1 MPVEA
6 AFLEG
11 VELFRALDEED
22 RRALAASMESQPV
35 QEGQR
40 LFHQGD
46 AGDSLFVVRSGAVEL
61 YVQDHAGQEI
71 VLGRSSPGEAFGEL
85 SLLDGRPRTASARVV
100 EAGELLVLD
109 RTDLVALVRRL
120 PDLALDLLAQMSRE
134 TRRAD
139 ELIRSRVTRN
149 VNAEVMEHL
158 TTVERI
164 ADWISWFSGS
174 MPFLTINAVWF
185 GGWIVI
191 NTVDVGVRQFDPY
204 PFGLLTM
211 IVSLEAIFLSCF
223 VLLAQNRQAAKDR
236 VRSDVEYD
244 VNVKAEMEV
253 AHLHDKLDRIQEQVA
268 ERFNRL
274 EHRLSR

>member
-1 MPVEA
+1 MSVEA

-11 VELFRALDEED
+11 VELFRALDDDD
-22 RRALAASMESQPV
+22 RLALAASMDIQTVEQ
-35 QEGQR
+35 GHR
-40 LFHQGD
+40 LFQQGD
-46 AGDSLFVVRSGAVEL
+46 AGDSLFVVHTGCVEL

-71 VLGRSSPGEAFGEL
+71 VLNHVTTGEAFGEL
-85 SLLDGRPRTASARVV
+85 SLLDGRPRTASARVT

-109 RTDLVALVRRL
+109 RADLMALVRRL

-139 ELIRSRVTRN
+139 EIIRSRVTRN
-149 VNAEVMEHL
+149 ANVEVMEHL
-158 TTVERI
+158 TTIERV

-174 MPFLTINAVWF
+174 MPFLGLNALWF

-191 NTVDVGVRQFDPY
+191 NTVNVGIRQFDPY

-223 VLLAQNRQAAKDR
+223 VLLSQNRQAVKDR
-236 VRSDVEYD
+236 VHSDIEYD
-244 VNVKAEMEV
+244 VNIKAEMEIQY
-253 AHLHDKLDRIQEQVA
+253 LHEKLDRIQEQVA

-274 EHRLSR
+274 DRKLG

>member
-6 AFLEG
+6 AFLES
-11 VELFRALDEED
+11 VELFRALDDDD
-22 RRALAASMESQPV
+22 RRALAASMDIQTVEK
-35 QEGQR
+35 GHR
-40 LFHQGD
+40 LFSQGD
-46 AGDSLFVVRSGAVEL
+46 AGDSLFVVQSGCVEL

-71 VLGRSSPGEAFGEL
+71 VLNHVESGEAFGEL
-85 SLLDGRPRTASARVV
+85 SLLDGRPRTASARVT

-109 RTDLVALVRRL
+109 RADLVALVRRI

-149 VNAEVMEHL
+149 VNAEVMEHQ
-158 TTVERI
+158 TAAERV

-174 MPFLTINAVWF
+174 MPFLGLNALWF
-185 GGWIVI
+185 GTWIVI
-191 NTVDVGVRQFDPY
+191 NTVDVGIHQFDPY

-223 VLLAQNRQAAKDR
+223 VLLSQNRQAAKDR
-236 VRSDVEYD
+236 VRSDIEYD
-244 VNVKAEMEV
+244 VNIKAEMEIQ
-253 AHLHDKLDRIQEQVA
+253 HLHEKLDRIQEQVA

-274 EHRLSR
+274 DRKLG

>member
-1 MPVEA
+1 MSVEA

-11 VELFRALDEED
+11 VELFRALDDDD
-22 RRALAASMESQPV
+22 RRALAALMDIQTVEQ
-35 QEGQR
+35 GHR
-40 LFHQGD
+40 LFQQGD
-46 AGDSLFVVRSGAVEL
+46 AGDSLFVVHTGCVEL

-71 VLGRSSPGEAFGEL
+71 VLNHVTTGEAFGEL
-85 SLLDGRPRTASARVV
+85 SLLDGRPRTASARVT

-109 RTDLVALVRRL
+109 RADLVALVRRL

-139 ELIRSRVTRN
+139 EIIRSRVTRN
-149 VNAEVMEHL
+149 ANVEVMERL
-158 TTVERI
+158 TTVERV

-174 MPFLTINAVWF
+174 MPFLGLNALWF

-191 NTVDVGVRQFDPY
+191 NTVNLGLRQFDPY

-223 VLLAQNRQAAKDR
+223 VLLSQNRQAVKDR
-236 VRSDVEYD
+236 VHSDIEYE
-244 VNVKAEMEV
+244 VNIKAEMEIQY
-253 AHLHDKLDRIQEQVA
+253 LHEKLDRIHEQVA

-274 EHRLSR
+274 ERKLG

>member
-1 MPVEA
+1 MSVEA

-11 VELFRALDEED
+11 VELFRALDDDD
-22 RRALAASMESQPV
+22 RSALAASMDIQTVEQ
-35 QEGQR
+35 GHR
-40 LFHQGD
+40 LFQQGD
-46 AGDSLFVVRSGAVEL
+46 AGDSLFVVHTGCVEL

-71 VLGRSSPGEAFGEL
+71 VLNHVTTGEAFGEL
-85 SLLDGRPRTASARVV
+85 SLLDGRPRTASARVT

-109 RTDLVALVRRL
+109 RADLVALVRRL

-139 ELIRSRVTRN
+139 EIIRSRVTRN
-149 VNAEVMEHL
+149 ANVEVMEHL
-158 TTVERI
+158 TTVERV

-174 MPFLTINAVWF
+174 MPFLGLNALWF

-191 NTVDVGVRQFDPY
+191 NTVNVGIRQFDPY

-223 VLLAQNRQAAKDR
+223 VLLSQNRQAVKDR
-236 VRSDVEYD
+236 VHSDIEYD
-244 VNVKAEMEV
+244 VNIKAEMEIQY
-253 AHLHDKLDRIQEQVA
+253 LHEKLDRIQEQVA

-274 EHRLSR
+274 DRKLG

>member
-1 MPVEA
+1 MSVEA

-11 VELFRALDEED
+11 VELFRALDDDD
-22 RRALAASMESQPV
+22 RLALAASMDIQTVEQ
-35 QEGQR
+35 GHR
-40 LFHQGD
+40 LFQQGD
-46 AGDSLFVVRSGAVEL
+46 AGDSLFVVHTGCVEL

-71 VLGRSSPGEAFGEL
+71 VLNHVTTGEAFGEL
-85 SLLDGRPRTASARVV
+85 SLLDGRPRTASARVT

-109 RTDLVALVRRL
+109 RADLMALVRRL

-139 ELIRSRVTRN
+139 EIIRSRVTRN
-149 VNAEVMEHL
+149 ANVEVMEHL
-158 TTVERI
+158 TTVERV

-174 MPFLTINAVWF
+174 MPFLGLNALWF

-191 NTVDVGVRQFDPY
+191 NTVNLGLRQFDPY

-223 VLLAQNRQAAKDR
+223 VLLSQNRQAVKDR
-236 VRSDVEYD
+236 VHSDIEYD
-244 VNVKAEMEV
+244 VNIKAEMEIQY
-253 AHLHDKLDRIQEQVA
+253 LHEKLDRIQEQVA

-274 EHRLSR
+274 DRKLG